1 MVQREIP
8 GTQGFHDELLL
19 ADILLHGRVAVGK
32 TVLVTQAVVNPRC
45 CTALLPGGLSVLLQP
60 FVNDGNEV
68 LRHRI
73 ALWLNIRQIVLAP
86 VFLVGVLADSLKAV
100 AGYAGYFPQTCL
112 FIFVE
117 VFDILDLS
125 HS

>member
-1 MVQREIP
+1 M
-8 GTQGFHDELLL
+8 
-19 ADILLHGRVAVGK
+19 
-32 TVLVTQAVVNPRC
+32 
-45 CTALLPGGLSVLLQP
+45 ALFPGGLSVLLQP
-60 FVNDGNEV
+60 FINDGDEV
-68 LRHRI
+68 LQHRI

-86 VFLVGVLADSLKAV
+86 VFLVGILADSLKAV
-100 AGYAGYFPQTCL
+100 AGYAGNFPQTCL